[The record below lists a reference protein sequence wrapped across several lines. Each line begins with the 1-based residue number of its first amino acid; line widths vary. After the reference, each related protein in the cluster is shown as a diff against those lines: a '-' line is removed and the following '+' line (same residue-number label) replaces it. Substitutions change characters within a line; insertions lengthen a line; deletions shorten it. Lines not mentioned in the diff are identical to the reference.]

1 MRGRGGVARRFFGV
15 AASIFAMSMLMG
27 CGIGNLGLLPYES
40 EVKNSSFKSYGEVE
54 AAYREISPGQTR
66 TTDLVQ
72 IGFDSNDSPNVE
84 VLSYL
89 GIIERF
95 IPRDS
100 IRFDNL
106 DPIVQQCI
114 TARERCTGYVFHPER
129 LHQERLGN
137 WFLDVLGFQR
147 TTVNYGWSA
156 EIVLLVMDGRV
167 AYKVMSG
174 KPHIEDFKHN
184 VQPLGP
190 FQDLGGTVLHTASAV
205 ARF

>member
-1 MRGRGGVARRFFGV
+1 MGNGSWRGLRRASAVASSAV
-15 AASIFAMSMLMG
+15 LALALTG
-27 CGIGNLGLLPYES
+27 CGGEGLLPHKTD
-40 EVKNSSFKSYGEVE
+40 VKNSAFKTFQEVQT
-54 AAYREISPGQTR
+54 AYAQITPGQTR

-72 IGFDSNDSPNVE
+72 IGFDSTESPNVE

-89 GIIERF
+89 GVIERF

-114 TARERCTGYVFHPER
+114 GARERCSGVVFHPER

-137 WFLDVLGFQR
+137 WFLDVLGFQH
-147 TTVNYGWSA
+147 TYVNYGWSA
-156 EIVLLVMDGRV
+156 EIIILMMDGKV

-174 KPHIEDFKHN
+174 RPHIEDFHHD

-190 FQDLGGTVLHTASAV
+190 FQDLSGTILGGASGMAKL
-205 ARF
+205 

>member
-1 MRGRGGVARRFFGV
+1 VLAL
-15 AASIFAMSMLMG
+15 ALTG
-27 CGIGNLGLLPYES
+27 CGGEGLLPHKTD
-40 EVKNSSFKSYGEVE
+40 VKNSAFKTYQEVQ
-54 AAYREISPGQTR
+54 AAYTQITPGQTR

-72 IGFDSNDSPNVE
+72 IGFDSTESPNVE

-89 GIIERF
+89 GVIERF

-114 TARERCTGYVFHPER
+114 GARERCSGVVFHPER

-137 WFLDVLGFQR
+137 WFLDVLGFQH
-147 TTVNYGWSA
+147 TYVNYGWSA
-156 EIVLLVMDGRV
+156 EIIILMMDGKV

-174 KPHIEDFKHN
+174 RPHIEDFHHD

-190 FQDLGGTVLHTASAV
+190 FQDLSGTILGGATGMAKL
-205 ARF
+205 